1 LQNPSKDFVPAQPLR
16 YGQPMSARPAK
27 RSLTLHGHRT
37 SVSLE
42 AAFWEAFR
50 KIAAE
55 RGIPINQLAAEI
67 DDARSG
73 DEGLASAIRVFVL
86 NCYRAATPSSVT
98 ARSP

>member
-1 LQNPSKDFVPAQPLR
+1 
-16 YGQPMSARPAK
+16 MSSRPVK
-27 RSLTLHGHRT
+27 RSLSLHGHRT

-50 KIAAE
+50 AIAE
-55 RGIPINQLAAEI
+55 GRGQSLNALAAEI
-67 DDARSG
+67 DDSRSG

-86 NCYRAATPSSVT
+86 RYYRDATRSSVD